1 MKEIGFMHLSLF
13 DWRRLEQ
20 ENIDMSE
27 SEVVI
32 NASGVAGDKKIT

>member
-1 MKEIGFMHLSLF
+1 MHLSPF
-13 DWRRLEQ
+13 DGWRLEQ